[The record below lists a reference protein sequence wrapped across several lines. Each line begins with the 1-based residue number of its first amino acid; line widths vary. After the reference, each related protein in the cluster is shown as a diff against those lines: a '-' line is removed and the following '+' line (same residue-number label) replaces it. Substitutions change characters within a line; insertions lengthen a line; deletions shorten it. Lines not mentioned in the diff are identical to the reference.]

1 MEAESPSLQIFRALS
16 DECRMRILR
25 AVSIAELSV
34 AELVRVLGLPQS
46 TVSRHLKPLRDSGL
60 VETRRNGTSVYY
72 HRGPALADA
81 DLTSLLERHF
91 TEIPG
96 DAEDRTSVRR
106 VLDQRRAH
114 NRDFFDEV
122 AGRYGS
128 LTEAGGGWAALAAAL
143 ASGFSGQVVAD
154 IGSGE
159 GALTLLLARFC
170 RQVIAVDLSPR
181 MLMTLRAAA
190 DEAGLGD
197 RVSAAE
203 GDLERLPLADA
214 SVDAVFLSQSLH
226 HAARPRE
233 ALREAARILRPG
245 GRLLLL
251 DLLAHEQDWVREQYA
266 DLWLGFDPAELKQML
281 PEIGLVAET
290 TLRLPGATP
299 ELPVLFL
306 TALKPKPQ
314 PR

>member
-1 MEAESPSLQIFRALS
+1 MEQETPSLQIFRALS
-16 DECRMRILR
+16 DECRLRILR

-72 HRGPALADA
+72 HRGPAFADV
-81 DLTSLLERHF
+81 DLTTLLERHLAQQ
-91 TEIPG
+91 PG

-122 AGRYGS
+122 AGSYGS
-128 LTEAGGGWAALAAAL
+128 LTETGGGWAAVAAAL
-143 ASGFSGQVVAD
+143 ASGYSGQIVAD
-154 IGSGE
+154 LGSGE

-181 MLMTLRAAA
+181 MLVTLRAEA
-190 DEAGLGD
+190 DAAGLGD
-197 RVSAAE
+197 RVSTAE
-203 GDLERLPLADA
+203 GDLERLPLGDA

-226 HAARPRE
+226 HAAQPKE

-245 GRLLLL
+245 GRLILL
-251 DLLAHEQDWVREQYA
+251 DLLSHEQDWVREQYA
-266 DLWLGFDPAELKQML
+266 DLWLGFDPADLKTHLQDL
-281 PEIGLVAET
+281 GLAPET
-290 TLRLPGATP
+290 SLRLPGATP

-306 TALKPKPQ
+306 TALKPNPK
-314 PR
+314 R